1 MDTIAQTASF
11 SAGTLLMGLFGGL
24 ALFLYGLDQLAEA
37 LKSVAGAKMK
47 VILARL
53 TKNRFMGV
61 FTGAFVTAVIQS
73 SSVTTVLVVG
83 FITAGLMTMTQ
94 SVGVILGANIGT
106 TITAQIIA
114 FKVTHYALLLVALGF
129 GLTFVSRKEKAKQWG
144 MVLLGLGL
152 VFYGMGVM
160 GDAMN
165 PLREYQPFLDMMM
178 QMEAPLLGILAGAA
192 FTGLVQSSS
201 ATTGIVIVM
210 AGQGFITLPAG
221 IALIFGANIGTCITA
236 LLAAIGKPR
245 EALRAG
251 MVHVLFN
258 VLGVLIWLAFID
270 DLAAYVVT
278 ISPVAEGLTGLEKL
292 GAETPRQIAN
302 AHTIF
307 NIANTVIF
315 IGFAGLLARA
325 VEYLVPDRP
334 PDEERAIRVK
344 YLDMELLT
352 NPSLA
357 LDRARLEILNM
368 GDQVREMMTEALPAV
383 LRGTKESLAEI
394 AEMDNNVDRLYGHI
408 VTYLGKVSQVGLTE
422 AESEEFMELM
432 EAAKSLESIGDVI
445 ETNLVSLGYG
455 RIEDEVEISQATRG
469 VIEDFHTSVLRAFD
483 MSLVA
488 VTQRN
493 PSAAVQVIE
502 MKQRINELAE
512 SAALHEAKR
521 LVAQEPNRLEAY
533 RIEMDILEALK
544 RIYYFCKRMARGV
557 PTGTESESE

>member
-1 MDTIAQTASF
+1 MDPIAQSASF
-11 SAGTLLMGLFGGL
+11 SASALLMGLFGGL

-114 FKVTHYALLLVALGF
+114 FKITHYALLLVTLGF
-129 GLTFVSRKEKAKQWG
+129 GLTFVSRREKAKQWG

-165 PLREYQPFLDMMM
+165 PLRGYQPFLDMMI
-178 QMEAPLLGILAGAA
+178 QMELPLLGILAGAA

-270 DLAAYVVT
+270 DLAAYVVS

-325 VEYLVPDRP
+325 VEYLVPERP
-334 PDEERAIRVK
+334 PDDERAIRVK

-357 LDRARLEILNM
+357 LDRARMEILNM
-368 GDQVREMMTEALPAV
+368 GDQVREMMTETLPAV
-383 LRGTKESLAEI
+383 LTGNKESLAEI

-408 VTYLGKVSQVGLTE
+408 VTYLGKVSKEGLTE
-422 AESEEFMELM
+422 SESEEFMELM
-432 EAAKSLESIGDVI
+432 EAANSLESIGDVI
-445 ETNLVSLGYG
+445 ETNLVTLGQL
-455 RIEDEVEISQATRG
+455 RIEDEVQISQATRE
-469 VIEDFHTSVLRAFD
+469 VIEDFHAGVLRALD

-493 PSAAVQVIE
+493 PSAAMQVIE
-502 MKQRINELAE
+502 MKARINELAD

-557 PTGTESESE
+557 PTESE

>member
-1 MDTIAQTASF
+1 MDTIAQSASF
-11 SAGTLLMGLFGGL
+11 SASALLMGLFGGL

-83 FITAGLMTMTQ
+83 FITAGLMTMVQ

-114 FKVTHYALLLVALGF
+114 FKITHYALLLVTLGF
-129 GLTFVSRKEKAKQWG
+129 GLTFVSRREKAKQWG

-165 PLREYQPFLDMMM
+165 PLREYQPFLDMMI

-270 DLAAYVVT
+270 DLAAFVVS

-325 VEYLVPDRP
+325 VEYLVPERP
-334 PDEERAIRVK
+334 PDDERAIRVK

-357 LDRARLEILNM
+357 LDRARMEILNM
-368 GDQVREMMTEALPAV
+368 GDQVREMMTETLPAV
-383 LRGTKESLAEI
+383 LTGNKESLAEI

-408 VTYLGKVSQVGLTE
+408 VTYLGKVSKEGLTE
-422 AESEEFMELM
+422 SESEEFMELM
-432 EAAKSLESIGDVI
+432 EAANSLESIGDVI
-445 ETNLVSLGYG
+445 ETNLVTLGQL
-455 RIEDEVEISQATRG
+455 RIEDEVQISQATRE
-469 VIEDFHTSVLRAFD
+469 VIEDFHAGVLRALD

-493 PSAAVQVIE
+493 PSAAMQVIE
-502 MKQRINELAE
+502 MKARINELAD

-557 PTGTESESE
+557 PTESE

>member
-1 MDTIAQTASF
+1 MDTIAQSASF
-11 SAGTLLMGLFGGL
+11 SASALLMGLFGGL

-83 FITAGLMTMTQ
+83 FITAGLMTMVQ

-114 FKVTHYALLLVALGF
+114 FKITHYALLLVTLGF
-129 GLTFVSRKEKAKQWG
+129 GLTFVSRREKAKQWG

-165 PLREYQPFLDMMM
+165 PLRGYQPFLDMMI
-178 QMEAPLLGILAGAA
+178 QMELPLLGILAGAA

-270 DLAAYVVT
+270 DLAAYVVS

-325 VEYLVPDRP
+325 VEYLVPERP
-334 PDEERAIRVK
+334 PDDERAIRVK

-357 LDRARLEILNM
+357 LDRARMEILNM
-368 GDQVREMMTEALPAV
+368 GDQVREMMTETLPAV
-383 LRGTKESLAEI
+383 LTGNKESLAEI

-408 VTYLGKVSQVGLTE
+408 VTYLGKVSKEGLTE
-422 AESEEFMELM
+422 SESEEFMELM
-432 EAAKSLESIGDVI
+432 EAANSLESIGDVI
-445 ETNLVSLGYG
+445 ETNLVTLGYE
-455 RIEDEVEISQATRG
+455 RIEDEVQISQATRE
-469 VIEDFHTSVLRAFD
+469 VIEDFHAGVLRALD

-493 PSAAVQVIE
+493 PSAAMQVIE
-502 MKQRINELAE
+502 MKARINELAD

-557 PTGTESESE
+557 PTESE

>member
-1 MDTIAQTASF
+1 MDTIAQSASF
-11 SAGTLLMGLFGGL
+11 SASALLMGLFGGL

-61 FTGAFVTAVIQS
+61 FTGAFVTSVIQS

-114 FKVTHYALLLVALGF
+114 FKITHYALLLVTLGF
-129 GLTFVSRKEKAKQWG
+129 GLTFVSRREKAKQWG

-165 PLREYQPFLDMMM
+165 PLREYQPFLDMMI

-270 DLAAYVVT
+270 DLAAYVVS

-325 VEYLVPDRP
+325 VEYLVPERP
-334 PDEERAIRVK
+334 PDDERAIRVK

-357 LDRARLEILNM
+357 LDRARMEILNM
-368 GDQVREMMTEALPAV
+368 GDQVREMMTETLPAV
-383 LRGTKESLAEI
+383 LTGNKESLAEI

-408 VTYLGKVSQVGLTE
+408 VTYLGKVSKEGLTE
-422 AESEEFMELM
+422 SESEEFMELM
-432 EAAKSLESIGDVI
+432 EAANSLESIGDVI
-445 ETNLVSLGYG
+445 ETNLVTLGQL
-455 RIEDEVEISQATRG
+455 RIEDEVQISQATRE
-469 VIEDFHTSVLRAFD
+469 VIEDFHAGVLRALD

-493 PSAAVQVIE
+493 PSAAMQVIE
-502 MKQRINELAE
+502 MKARINELAE
-512 SAALHEAKR
+512 SAALHEAER

-557 PTGTESESE
+557 PTESE